1 VITGEV
7 GAGKTVA
14 VRAALAGLDPTRH
27 TVIYL
32 PNPTV
37 GVRGINHQIRTRAA
51 VSKTSAPAG
60 VMEGG
65 VPHDGVPRPAVIVHP
80 LAVRLELLVVVTG
93 PLVLAVAVP
102 AQLVWLVVVAVCA
115 VVVERR
121 TAPASPE
128 TAVEAGPR

>member
-1 VITGEV
+1 M
-7 GAGKTVA
+7 TVS
-14 VRAALAGLDPTRH
+14 RA
-27 TVIYL
+27 
-32 PNPTV
+32 
-37 GVRGINHQIRTRAA
+37 
-51 VSKTSAPAG
+51 
-60 VMEGG
+60 
-65 VPHDGVPRPAVIVHP
+65 PAVIVHP

-102 AQLVWLVVVAVCA
+102 GQLVWLVLVGVSA